1 MKIILN
7 QDISSLGEE
16 GDVKVVADGYARNFL
31 IPKKLAVP
39 FNKANLNMFEQKKVA
54 IEKRKEE
61 KRKDAMGIK
70 ERLSKESLTIAMPA
84 GEKGKLFGAV
94 TAATIVE
101 ELTKLG
107 LSVEKKKVE
116 IEGSSI
122 KVTGNHTV
130 KIKLYGGETAD
141 LKITVEGIQV
151 EGSKPAEKEE
161 VKVEAEVETEAAAEE
176 SVVEEAVTEEVVEE
190 AAAEET
196 AEESAE

>member
-7 QDISSLGEE
+7 QDISNLGEE
-16 GDVKVVADGYARNFL
+16 GDVKVVTDGYARNFL

-54 IEKRKEE
+54 IEKRKEA
-61 KRKDAMGIK
+61 KKKDAMGIK
-70 ERLSKESLTIAMPA
+70 DRLSKETLTIAMPA

-101 ELTKLG
+101 ELSKIG

-116 IEGSSI
+116 IAGNSI
-122 KVTGNHTV
+122 KVTGNSTV

-141 LKITVEGIQV
+141 LKVTVEGILV
-151 EGSKPAEKEE
+151 EGSKPEEKKE
-161 VKVEAEVETEAAAEE
+161 VKTEVEAPAEE
-176 SVVEEAVTEEVVEE
+176 TVVEEAVAEE
-190 AAAEET
+190 AAVEA
-196 AEESAE
+196 APEESAE

>member
-39 FNKANLNMFEQKKVA
+39 FNKANLNMFEQKKMA
-54 IEKRKEE
+54 IEKRKDT

-70 ERLSKESLTIAMPA
+70 ERLAKEVLTISMPA

-101 ELTKLG
+101 ELSKIG
-107 LSVEKKKVE
+107 LTVEKKKVE
-116 IEGSSI
+116 IDGNSI
-122 KVTGNHTV
+122 KVTGNSTV
-130 KIKLYGGETAD
+130 KIKLYGGETAE
-141 LKITVEGIQV
+141 LKVNVEGVLV
-151 EGSKPAEKEE
+151 EGSKPEAKPEA
-161 VKVEAEVETEAAAEE
+161 KVEIKVSAEEAVAEEAAEE
-176 SVVEEAVTEEVVEE
+176 AAPEVS
-190 AAAEET
+190 

>member
-7 QDISSLGEE
+7 QDISNLGEE

-31 IPKKLAVP
+31 IPKNMAVP
-39 FNKANLNMFEQKKVA
+39 YNKANLNMFEQKKVA

-61 KRKDAMGIK
+61 KRKDAMGVK

-94 TAATIVE
+94 TPATIVE
-101 ELTKLG
+101 ELGKLG
-107 LSVEKKKVE
+107 VFVEKKKIE
-116 IEGSSI
+116 IAGNSI
-122 KVTGNHTV
+122 KVTGTSTV
-130 KIKLYGGETAD
+130 KVKLYGGETAD
-141 LKITVEGIQV
+141 LKVTVEGIQV

-161 VKVEAEVETEAAAEE
+161 AKAEVEATAADAEEAVEETAAEE
-176 SVVEEAVTEEVVEE
+176 AVAE
-190 AAAEET
+190 AASDEA